1 MTNATWKKAE
11 RRVAAILGGQRVPVS
26 GRGRGDQPDVEHE
39 RLSIEVKH
47 RQRLPAWLHDAMSQ
61 AEAAARD
68 GKLPVVV
75 LHETGQRYDAALCVI
90 RLDRLRRL
98 IGGVSR
104 DD

>member
-26 GRGRGDQPDVEHE
+26 GRSRGNQPDVEHP

-47 RQRLPAWLHDAMSQ
+47 RASLPAWLLDALAQ

-75 LHETGQRYDAALCVI
+75 LHESGSRYDEAVCVI
-90 RLDRLRRL
+90 RLDDLRRF
-98 IGGVSR
+98 IGGVP
-104 DD
+104 